1 MEIPKLLYIAV
12 IAIGLSGSLTCA
24 TPLANPWADPEAEAN
39 PEAKATAEATA
50 EAIAEALAEPEPE
63 LPALPLLVFLFTLP
77 AVQHWVEKNWING

>member
-50 EAIAEALAEPEPE
+50 EAIAEALAEPESEPG
-63 LPALPLLVFLFTLP
+63 LPLLVFLFSLP
-77 AVQHWVEKNWING
+77 AVQHWIEKNWING

>member
-1 MEIPKLLYIAV
+1 MEIPKLLYITV

-39 PEAKATAEATA
+39 PEAKATAEA
-50 EAIAEALAEPEPE
+50 IAEALAEPEPA
-63 LPALPLLVFLFTLP
+63 LPALPLLAFLFSLP